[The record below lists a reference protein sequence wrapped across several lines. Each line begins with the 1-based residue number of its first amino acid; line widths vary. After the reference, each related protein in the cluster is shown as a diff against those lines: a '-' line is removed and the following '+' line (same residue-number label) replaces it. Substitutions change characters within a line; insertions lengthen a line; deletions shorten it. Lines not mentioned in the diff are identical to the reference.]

1 MAVEDNYK
9 EDNDDFDDDIDDD
22 TKKTCCPT
30 WAVGREDTDQVLLT

>member
-9 EDNDDFDDDIDDD
+9 EDNDDYNDDDD

-30 WAVGREDTDQVLLT
+30 WAGGREDTDQVLLT